1 MTGNSTQQIR
11 VRATYLHREQ
21 VLIETGGGTL
31 VADHS
36 VRLGGDGRGPSA
48 GDLLAMALDSST
60 VLNLARVGILSRSIV
75 SHSAYRNGLLD
86 DSGPMS
92 SLMYMAEIG
101 QRIDIVADCDEAAL
115 AALAAAADKA
125 PVARALTNGLKLNES
140 VVLKRTS
147 GPRRLNEHVNES
159 LRSYIHDAE
168 QKIDGAVHLTP
179 NEPRWRG
186 SASYLGDGVA
196 MIKHDHQPYIAS
208 AGGAGMGISP
218 QELLIASLAACTVYF
233 VVHNTGFDEI
243 PFDDVIVDAV
253 ATLDPDGMIL
263 EIDRVATVTG
273 PVSDEE
279 AAKIE
284 YFANHCYIGET
295 MRRGPRLTRDLVVAQ
310 RDEGHEVLSPIAEL
324 YAEPTS
330 VPGGGIGCDDGSCC
344 VPQLQS
350 AGAASSNAPANPPA

>member
-1 MTGNSTQQIR
+1 MTGDSTQQIR

-31 VADHS
+31 VADHP

-60 VLNLARVGILSRSIV
+60 VLNVARAGIPSRSIV
-75 SHSAYRNGLLD
+75 SHCAYRNGMLD

-115 AALAAAADKA
+115 AAFAAAADDA
-125 PVARALTNGLKLNES
+125 PVARSLTDGLKLNES
-140 VVLKRTS
+140 VVLERTA

-168 QKIDGAVHLTP
+168 QRIDGSLHLTP
-179 NEPRWRG
+179 NEPRWRD

-208 AGGAGMGISP
+208 DGGAGMGISP
-218 QELLIASLAACTVYF
+218 QELLVASLAACTVYF

-243 PFDDVIVDAV
+243 PFDDVVVDAV
-253 ATLDPDGMIL
+253 ATIGPDGMIL

-295 MRRGPRLTRDLVVAQ
+295 MRRGPRLTRDLVVAHPG
-310 RDEGHEVLSPIAEL
+310 EGHEVLSAIAEL
-324 YAEPTS
+324 YTEPTS
-330 VPGGGIGCDDGSCC
+330 VPGEGIGCDDGSCC
-344 VPQLQS
+344 VPQLARRS
-350 AGAASSNAPANPPA
+350 